1 MLVSPSFGDL
11 WCALRHFKQWRA
23 SGRAPGSCRAMSK
36 FSFQEGTG
44 ADEEAQQA
52 LLVKF
57 KEPQH
62 FMKMKEPK
70 LPFEKMLEVDDNQL
84 VNAKEAELMKPFKV
98 KFLEDGADR
107 TMDSKV
113 QIAKAV
119 EVTGVS
125 GQSTIGDLR
134 LKLAKMEDMPLEDI
148 NVFAAETNLTDEVQL
163 HECYM
168 DWMGSGLDDWPP
180 RLTVKPRVKGFELNV
195 SVPPMRDTS
204 EWDKG
209 RLQQY
214 QEQNLV
220 FDVQP
225 SAKVKELK
233 QMLAQRIGIP
243 ATRHH
248 LSAHLRRS
256 LHSFGEYVDLDEDDR
271 TLADYELDKY
281 CVCIHFEKA
290 QVDSNGDFIF
300 DDAFWDENGYHPQP
314 AGCWIPQDSI
324 SALCLTSDQFFDEG
338 IACAQMRT
346 QWIPTNP
353 SVSSATAVPR
363 NGPDAPTPCQAAQ
376 LSAADLPGRQ
386 KEKMEPGD
394 GNHKPDWFTGESS
407 PQNHI
412 VFFQPAPWCVHGT
425 WPQKGNRRFRLSE
438 RSGLIWKGLGFQ
450 VYGEFQW
457 MAVKRKGELSPISLL
472 LEEFNATQ
480 NRLAR
485 ENRLM
490 EKRLAKQAKRER
502 AQKLR
507 KLAERARSANEL
519 AKSEGKCPSPGSR
532 VIQVV
537 RQPFSAQYSAA
548 GDHRCAFHATI
559 GLAFAIPLDYFNA
572 ELYLRKALN
581 FNTVGLSQN
590 GMGLALAIAALV
602 SQLVMLPGMNGLIRA
617 REEQK
622 VGQPIHH
629 PAPGELASEDDRML
643 FLYKLR
649 AFENVVEWLP
659 VFIIHAVALV
669 ALGKTGTCV
678 LLCVPYTIG
687 RLEDGGEKIEA
698 DSPLF
703 ETTMSNSC
711 RDSVADAGR
720 DPSTS
725 PDSVNFRLSQQ
736 WRHKDS
742 RLDKVSN
749 SNHSGELEMRMG
761 MMERKVFRN
770 QVSFLEQL
778 WNAIKRIRL
787 PMNPNSTVR
796 LVWDFV
802 GLFLISWDVLYI
814 PFELAFDPEENPVV
828 IPSLFCGSLDRAA
841 TFFRMLKA

>member
-532 VIQVV
+532 VIQ
-537 RQPFSAQYSAA
+537 
-548 GDHRCAFHATI
+548 
-559 GLAFAIPLDYFNA
+559 
-572 ELYLRKALN
+572 
-581 FNTVGLSQN
+581 
-590 GMGLALAIAALV
+590 
-602 SQLVMLPGMNGLIRA
+602 
-617 REEQK
+617 
-622 VGQPIHH
+622 
-629 PAPGELASEDDRML
+629 
-643 FLYKLR
+643 
-649 AFENVVEWLP
+649 
-659 VFIIHAVALV
+659 
-669 ALGKTGTCV
+669 
-678 LLCVPYTIG
+678 
-687 RLEDGGEKIEA
+687 IEA